1 MEYLNL
7 YLTFFKLGIVNFG
20 GGYAMLP
27 LLERELVFKKKWTT
41 KEELIDYYAV
51 GQCTPGAIAVNV
63 STFIGYKRKGVLGG
77 ILATLG
83 FVSPAFIIIF
93 IIASLLTNFS
103 DNKYVSHALA
113 GIRVVVFFL
122 VLSSIVKIF
131 KSSCSGV
138 MSKVLAIVVGILAI
152 ALDIPLYLYV
162 IIAAVFGMVFN
173 IIKEKN
179 KKEIIEENKEDSSNN
194 IYIKDKVEKP
204 KKKKLMICFDI
215 VVALSAFL
223 LIMLCCIV
231 VSLVKDNSIIFKLYF
246 QFFKIGLCAFGGG
259 LATLP
264 FLKELSINT
273 SWFSL
278 TELAN
283 MIAVS
288 ESTPGAMGIN
298 MSTYVGYMVS
308 ANNFGN
314 MFLNF
319 ISSIISTLGLVTPS
333 IIVISLVAIFL
344 EKFKNNKYVS
354 YAFYGLR
361 AASVGLMIAAL
372 YSIAE
377 VALMQNSN
385 IVEVFR
391 ESYDTISIKS
401 FFPNLSNA
409 LNEIF
414 NFKNIAVGL
423 IFGILIF
430 KYKKHPVFYIL
441 LGAMAGIILWM

>member
-1 MEYLNL
+1 MELLNL
-7 YLTFFKLGIVNFG
+7 YLTFFKLGLVNFG

-41 KEELIDYYAV
+41 KEELTDYYAV

-77 ILATLG
+77 IAATLG
-83 FVSPAFIIIF
+83 FISPAFIIIF
-93 IIASLLTNFS
+93 IIASLLSSFS
-103 DNKYVSHALA
+103 DNKYISHALV

-131 KSSCSGV
+131 KSSCKGITP
-138 MSKVLAIVVGILAI
+138 KVIAVLVGILSI
-152 ALDIPLYLYV
+152 ILSVPLYIYV
-162 IIAAVFGMVFN
+162 ILAAIFGIVFN
-173 IIKEKN
+173 VIKEKN
-179 KKEIIEENKEDSSNN
+179 KELKEVEDNLDKEEKIKQSKKKSIIN
-194 IYIKDKVEKP
+194 IFIAILSFVLIMVCCMIISIIKDD
-204 KKKKLMICFDI
+204 L
-215 VVALSAFL
+215 LS
-223 LIMLCCIV
+223 
-231 VSLVKDNSIIFKLYF
+231 FKLYF

-298 MSTYVGYMVS
+298 MSTYVGYMVF
-308 ANNFGN
+308 ANNYHN

-333 IIVISLVAIFL
+333 IIVICIVALFL
-344 EKFKNNKYVS
+344 DKFKNNKYVS

-377 VALMQNSN
+377 VALMSNSC
-385 IVEVFR
+385 VVDVFK
-391 ESYDTISIKS
+391 TS
-401 FFPNLSNA
+401 FSNVSFKTFFKCLSSSCD
-409 LNEIF
+409 LIF
-414 NFKNIAVGL
+414 NYKNICVGL
-423 IFGILIF
+423 LFAFLIF
-430 KYKKHPVFYIL
+430 KFKKHPILYIFMGAIVGIL
-441 LGAMAGIILWM
+441 LWM